1 MNVTTI
7 GLDLAKNVFHVHG
20 VDAHGKA
27 VLRKRLNRGK
37 LLEFF
42 ANLPRCLVG
51 MEACPGAHYWAREFE
66 KLGHEVKLMPAQYVR
81 PYVKRN
87 KNDPND
93 AEGICEAVSRPSMH
107 FVSVNTAAQ
116 QAIQLVHRIRSRL
129 VGQRTALINQL
140 RGLLG
145 EYGFVFSQG
154 LAPLRQGVARL
165 LGQAEQ
171 HALSS
176 LALQGLTDL
185 MAQWR
190 ELDERIAAYDGRIK
204 RLCQEDARSQKLI
217 ALPGVGPLTATA
229 IVAAVN
235 DGTQFKKARQM
246 AAHIGLTPYEH
257 STGGKQRLLGIS
269 KRGDIYLRTLLIH
282 GARTVLKY
290 APKKTDPLSRWVS
303 AVAARRGFNRAAVAL
318 ANKLARIAWALLAHD
333 RTFQPQRANP

>member
-51 MEACPGAHYWAREFE
+51 MEACPGA
-66 KLGHEVKLMPAQYVR
+66 
-81 PYVKRN
+81 
-87 KNDPND
+87 
-93 AEGICEAVSRPSMH
+93 
-107 FVSVNTAAQ
+107 
-116 QAIQLVHRIRSRL
+116 
-129 VGQRTALINQL
+129 QRTALINQL

-290 APKKTDPLSRWVS
+290 APKKTDPLSRWAS